1 MGKMGMKNDSKM
13 KEGLESLA
21 SLSKINAED
30 IKENIGNIN
39 VKVKHLLNEGIVI
52 YQPSGETPVRTERH
66 YPRYLASTSPHARIL
81 EKFRKNSVEPEEAAK
96 TPFEESLDSAV
107 SDSTGSF
114 SSDIT
119 QDADSASVASSFS
132 KKREL

>member
-1 MGKMGMKNDSKM
+1 MG
-13 KEGLESLA
+13 
-21 SLSKINAED
+21 
-30 IKENIGNIN
+30 
-39 VKVKHLLNEGIVI
+39 
-52 YQPSGETPVRTERH
+52 
-66 YPRYLASTSPHARIL
+66 YLASTSPHARIL

-107 SDSTGSF
+107 SDSFRTNVTDDQMRDRTGSF

-132 KKREL
+132 KKRELKKPDVINKNILGKSNAINKAWLNIYLDISALCYMYVI